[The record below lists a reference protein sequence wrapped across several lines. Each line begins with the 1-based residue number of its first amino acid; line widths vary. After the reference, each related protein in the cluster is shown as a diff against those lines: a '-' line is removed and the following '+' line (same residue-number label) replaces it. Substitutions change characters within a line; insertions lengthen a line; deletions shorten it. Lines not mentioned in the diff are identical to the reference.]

1 MKKTCISLFLALLV
15 TGLGAPAQAPAALPA
30 SAQDLEQELARL
42 DQELTADQAKLDDLN
57 NRVEKAQGDVD
68 VMDHKLAADRS
79 REAELDKEVRALA
92 RTQYER
98 PALTVSSVLEATTLQ
113 QLISNLAQARLV
125 SHRQQAVQL
134 ETRHLRRQ
142 DQQIRDQQAQKLVEV
157 RTAKDQ
163 AADVVT
169 KTLNMRNQI
178 NDQVLAGRAA
188 LVAQQAQ
195 ATQAGASAA
204 ILARQG
210 PLGAPVQTEAPGA
223 NHFAYGYCTWYVAN
237 RRYIPWMGNAIE
249 WWPNAQPYGYA
260 EGALP
265 AVGAVMVTRESP
277 IGHVAYVESVN
288 GDGSW
293 TVSEMNYSGWNVVD
307 RRTIHPGGVPLV
319 GFIYGKA

>member
-15 TGLGAPAQAPAALPA
+15 TGLGAPAQAAPARPVA
-30 SAQDLEQELARL
+30 AQDLEQELARL
-42 DQELTADQAKLDDLN
+42 DQQLTADQAKLDDLN

-68 VMDHKLAADRS
+68 VMDHKLMADQS
-79 REAELDKEVRALA
+79 RESELDKEVKALA

-134 ETRHLRRQ
+134 EAKKLRRQ
-142 DQQIRDQQAQKLVEV
+142 DQQIRNQQGQKLVEV

-169 KTLNMRNQI
+169 KTLTMRNQI
-178 NDQVLAGRAA
+178 NDQVLVGRAA

-210 PLGAPVQTEAPGA
+210 PQGAPVQIEAPGA

>member
-15 TGLGAPAQAPAALPA
+15 TGLGAPTQAPTARPT

-42 DQELTADQAKLDDLN
+42 DQQLTADQAKLDDLN

-68 VMDHKLAADRS
+68 LLNHKLAADQV
-79 REAELDKEVRALA
+79 REGELDKEVKALA

-98 PALTVSSVLEATTLQ
+98 PALTVSSVLEASTLQ

-125 SHRQQAVQL
+125 SHRQQVVQL
-134 ETRHLRRQ
+134 EARHLRRQ

-157 RTAKDQ
+157 NAAKDQ
-163 AADVVT
+163 AAGVVT
-169 KTLNMRNQI
+169 QTLVLRNQVS
-178 NDQVLAGRAA
+178 DQVLANRAG
-188 LVAQQAQ
+188 LVLQQAQ
-195 ATQAGASAA
+195 ATQAGAF
-204 ILARQG
+204 IARQG
-210 PLGAPVQTEAPGA
+210 PQGAPVAFEAPGG

-237 RRYIPWMGNAIE
+237 RRNIPWMGNAID
-249 WWPNAQPYGYA
+249 WWPNAGAYGYA

-277 IGHVAYVESVN
+277 IGHVAYVESVG

-293 TVSEMNYSGWNVVD
+293 TVSEMNYAGWNIVD
-307 RRTIHPGGVPLV
+307 NRTIHPGGVPLV
-319 GFIYGKA
+319 GFIYGKG

>member
-15 TGLGAPAQAPAALPA
+15 TGLGAPTQAPTARPT

-42 DQELTADQAKLDDLN
+42 DQQLTADQAKLDDLN

-68 VMDHKLAADRS
+68 LLNHKLAADQV
-79 REAELDKEVRALA
+79 REGELDKEVKALA

-98 PALTVSSVLEATTLQ
+98 PALTVSSVLEASTLQ

-134 ETRHLRRQ
+134 EARHLRRQ

-157 RTAKDQ
+157 NAAKDQ
-163 AADVVT
+163 AAGVVT
-169 KTLNMRNQI
+169 QTLVLRNQVS
-178 NDQVLAGRAA
+178 DQVLANRAG
-188 LVAQQAQ
+188 LVLPQAQ
-195 ATQAGASAA
+195 ATQAGAL
-204 ILARQG
+204 IARQG
-210 PLGAPVQTEAPGA
+210 PQGAPVAFEAPGG

-237 RRYIPWMGNAIE
+237 RRNIPWMGNAID
-249 WWPNAQPYGYA
+249 WWPNAQAYGYA

-277 IGHVAYVESVN
+277 IGHVAYVESVG

-293 TVSEMNYSGWNVVD
+293 TVSEMNYAGWNIVD
-307 RRTIHPGGVPLV
+307 NRTIHPGGVPLV
-319 GFIYGKA
+319 GFIYGKG

>member
-15 TGLGAPAQAPAALPA
+15 TGLGAPTQAPTARPT

-42 DQELTADQAKLDDLN
+42 DQQLTADQAKLDDLN

-68 VMDHKLAADRS
+68 LLNHKLAADQV
-79 REAELDKEVRALA
+79 REGELDKEVKALA

-98 PALTVSSVLEATTLQ
+98 PALTVSSVLEASTLQ

-134 ETRHLRRQ
+134 EARHLRRQ

-157 RTAKDQ
+157 NAAKDQ
-163 AADVVT
+163 AANVVT
-169 KTLNMRNQI
+169 QTLVLRNQLS
-178 NDQVLAGRAA
+178 DQVLANRVG
-188 LVAQQAQ
+188 LVLQQAQ
-195 ATQAGASAA
+195 ATQAGAL
-204 ILARQG
+204 IARQG
-210 PLGAPVQTEAPGA
+210 PQGAPVAFEAPAG

-237 RRYIPWMGNAIE
+237 RRNIQWMGNAID
-249 WWPNAQPYGYA
+249 WWPNARAYGYA

-277 IGHVAYVESVN
+277 IGHVAYVESVG

-293 TVSEMNYSGWNVVD
+293 TVSEMNYAGWNIVD
-307 RRTIHPGGVPLV
+307 NRTIHPGGVPLV
-319 GFIYGKA
+319 GFIYGKG

>member
-15 TGLGAPAQAPAALPA
+15 TGLGTPTQAPTARPT

-42 DQELTADQAKLDDLN
+42 DQQLTADQAKLDDLN

-68 VMDHKLAADRS
+68 LLNHKLAADQV
-79 REAELDKEVRALA
+79 REGELDKEVKALA

-98 PALTVSSVLEATTLQ
+98 PTLTVSSVLEASTLQ

-134 ETRHLRRQ
+134 EARHLRRQ

-157 RTAKDQ
+157 NAAKDQ
-163 AADVVT
+163 AAGVVT
-169 KTLNMRNQI
+169 QTLVLRNQVS
-178 NDQVLAGRAA
+178 DQVLANRAG
-188 LVAQQAQ
+188 LVFQQAQ
-195 ATQAGASAA
+195 ATQAGAL
-204 ILARQG
+204 IARQG
-210 PLGAPVQTEAPGA
+210 PQGAPVAFEAPGG

-237 RRYIPWMGNAIE
+237 RRNIPWMGNAID
-249 WWPNAQPYGYA
+249 WWPNAQAYGYA

-277 IGHVAYVESVN
+277 IGHVAYVESVG

-293 TVSEMNYSGWNVVD
+293 TVSEMNYAGWNIVD
-307 RRTIHPGGVPLV
+307 NRTIHPGGVPLV
-319 GFIYGKA
+319 GFIYGKG

>member
-15 TGLGAPAQAPAALPA
+15 TGLGAPAQASPARPAA
-30 SAQDLEQELARL
+30 AQDLEQELARL
-42 DQELTADQAKLDDLN
+42 DQELTTDQAKLDDLN
-57 NRVEKAQGDVD
+57 NRVEKAQGEVD
-68 VMDHKLAADRS
+68 VMDHKLAADKS

-134 ETRHLRRQ
+134 ETKHLRRE

-178 NDQVLAGRAA
+178 NDQVLASRAA

-210 PLGAPVQTEAPGA
+210 PQGAPVQTEAPGA

-237 RRYIPWMGNAIE
+237 RRYIPWMGNAID
-249 WWPNAQPYGYA
+249 WWPNARPYGYA

-307 RRTIHPGGVPLV
+307 QRTIRPGGVPLV

>member
-15 TGLGAPAQAPAALPA
+15 TGLGAPTQAPTARPT

-42 DQELTADQAKLDDLN
+42 DQQLTADQAKLDDLN

-68 VMDHKLAADRS
+68 LLNHKLAADQV
-79 REAELDKEVRALA
+79 REGELDKEVKALA

-98 PALTVSSVLEATTLQ
+98 PTLTVSSVLEASTLQ

-134 ETRHLRRQ
+134 EARHLRRQ

-157 RTAKDQ
+157 NAAKDQ
-163 AADVVT
+163 AAGVVT
-169 KTLNMRNQI
+169 QTLVLRNQVS
-178 NDQVLAGRAA
+178 DQVLANRAG
-188 LVAQQAQ
+188 LVLQQAQ
-195 ATQAGASAA
+195 ATQAGAL
-204 ILARQG
+204 IARQG
-210 PLGAPVQTEAPGA
+210 PQGAPVAFEAPGG

-237 RRYIPWMGNAIE
+237 RRNIPWMGNAID
-249 WWPNAQPYGYA
+249 WWPNAQAYGYA

-277 IGHVAYVESVN
+277 IGHVAYVESVG

-293 TVSEMNYSGWNVVD
+293 TVSEMNYAGWNIVD
-307 RRTIHPGGVPLV
+307 NRTIHPGGVPLV
-319 GFIYGKA
+319 GFIYGKG

>member
-15 TGLGAPAQAPAALPA
+15 TGLGAPAQAPPARPA

-57 NRVEKAQGDVD
+57 TRVEKAQGDVD
-68 VMDHKLAADRS
+68 VMDHKLAADQV
-79 REAELDKEVRALA
+79 REGELDKEVKALA

-98 PALTVSSVLEATTLQ
+98 PALTISSVLEASTLQ

-134 ETRHLRRQ
+134 EAKHLRRQ

-163 AADVVT
+163 ATNVVT
-169 KTLNMRNQI
+169 QTVLLRNQVS
-178 NDQVLAGRAA
+178 DQVLANRAG
-188 LVAQQAQ
+188 LVLEQAQ
-195 ATQAGASAA
+195 ATQAGAAAA

-210 PLGAPVQTEAPGA
+210 PQGAPVPVEAPGG

-237 RRYIPWMGNAIE
+237 RRNIPWMGNAID
-249 WWPNAQPYGYA
+249 WWPNARPYGYA
-260 EGALP
+260 EGGLP

-293 TVSEMNYSGWNVVD
+293 TVSEMNYAGWNVVD

>member
-1 MKKTCISLFLALLV
+1 MKRTCVTLFLALLV
-15 TGLGAPAQAPAALPA
+15 TGLGVPAQSPAAKPA
-30 SAQDLEQELARL
+30 AAQDLEQELARL
-42 DQELTADQAKLDDLN
+42 DKQLTADQAKLDELN
-57 NRVEKAQGDVD
+57 GRVEKAQGDVD
-68 VMDHKLAADRS
+68 LLDHKLAADQV
-79 REAELDKEVRALA
+79 REAAIDKEVKALA

-98 PALTVSSVLEATTLQ
+98 PVLTVSTVLAASTLH
-113 QLISNLAQARLV
+113 QLISNLAEARLV
-125 SHRQQAVQL
+125 SHRQQGLQL
-134 ETRHLRRQ
+134 ETKRLLRR
-142 DQQIRDQQAQKLVEV
+142 DQQIRREQAQKLVEV
-157 RTAKDQ
+157 QKAKDQ
-163 AADVVT
+163 AAEVVT
-169 KTLNMRNQI
+169 QTLTLRNQV
-178 NDQVLAGRAA
+178 NDQVLADRAGI
-188 LVAQQAQ
+188 VAQQAQ

-204 ILARQG
+204 LLARQG
-210 PLGAPVQTEAPGA
+210 PLGAPVQIEAPGA

-293 TVSEMNYSGWNVVD
+293 TVSEMNYNGWNMVD
-307 RRTIHPGGVPLV
+307 RRTIHPGQVPLV

>member
-15 TGLGAPAQAPAALPA
+15 TGLGAPAQAPAARPA

-42 DQELTADQAKLDDLN
+42 DQQLTADQAKLDDLN

-68 VMDHKLAADRS
+68 VLNHKLAADQA
-79 REAELDKEVRALA
+79 REGELDKEVKALA

-98 PALTVSSVLEATTLQ
+98 PALTVSSVLEASTLQ

-125 SHRQQAVQL
+125 SHRQQALQL
-134 ETRHLRRQ
+134 EAKHLRRQ
-142 DQQIRDQQAQKLVEV
+142 DQQFRDQQAQKLVEV
-157 RTAKDQ
+157 NSAKDQ
-163 AADVVT
+163 AAGVVLQT
-169 KTLNMRNQI
+169 MNLRNQVS
-178 NDQVLAGRAA
+178 DQVLANRTG
-188 LVAQQAQ
+188 LVLQQAQ

-204 ILARQG
+204 ILARTGPQG
-210 PLGAPVQTEAPGA
+210 SPVAFEAPGG

-237 RRYIPWMGNAIE
+237 RRNIPWMGNAID
-249 WWPNAQPYGYA
+249 WWPNARPYGYA
-260 EGALP
+260 EGGLP
-265 AVGAVMVTRESP
+265 AVGAVMVTQESP

-293 TVSEMNYSGWNVVD
+293 TVSEMNYAGWNVVD